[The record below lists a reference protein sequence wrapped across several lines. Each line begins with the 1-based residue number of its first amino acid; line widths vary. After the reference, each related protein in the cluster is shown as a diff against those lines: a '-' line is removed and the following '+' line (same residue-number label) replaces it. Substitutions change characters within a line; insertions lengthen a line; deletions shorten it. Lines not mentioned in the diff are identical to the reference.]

1 MDDSNIVEIYSA
13 ANSIEAYA
21 MANVLKAAGIK
32 ARVANEFVQMGVG
45 LLPLTQP
52 ITPRVWVRKGDE
64 ARARELLQKYEAR
77 AKNTP
82 MEPESP
88 ETEIEEP
95 SSYET
100 AEVLEEPESF
110 PVAGRTPGFIGPL
123 LVMGGIAC
131 ICIGLFYAFQN
142 HRLLSYYLETA
153 QGQYIKYNFAADKS
167 RQSGTPIWYLTY
179 AYKVDGVQHT
189 VVIERSK
196 FPGEY
201 ITVRYNLN
209 DPADGYADPILH
221 PALCLVLGGVF
232 GGFALFLAYQF
243 RG

>member
-1 MDDSNIVEIYSA
+1 VEIYSA
-13 ANSIEAYA
+13 ANAFDAYVIANALIVAGIEA
-21 MANVLKAAGIK
+21 
-32 ARVANEFVQMGVG
+32 RVVGEFLGTGSYV
-45 LLPLTQP
+45 LPLGQP
-52 ITPRVWVRKGDE
+52 FGSRIWVRSDDE
-64 ARARELLQKYEAR
+64 ARARKLLEEYESQTE
-77 AKNTP
+77 NTIQT
-82 MEPESP
+82 PESF

-100 AEVLEEPESF
+100 AEVLEESEPI
-110 PVAGRTPGFIGPL
+110 PVAGRTLGFIGPL
-123 LVMGGIAC
+123 LVMVGIAC
-131 ICIGLFYAFQN
+131 IGIGLFWAFRN
-142 HRLLSYYLETA
+142 HRLLTYYLETA
-153 QGQYIKYNFAADKS
+153 QAQYIKYNFASEKS
-167 RQSGTPIWYLTY
+167 YNSGTPIWYFTY
-179 AYKVDGVQHT
+179 AFKVDGVQHT

-221 PALCLVLGGVF
+221 PALCLVLGVVF